1 MAGGRHVLESC
12 TRLYFARTAS
22 CEARTPFVGSIP
34 GILALFLGLIRG
46 ERLLSR
52 TELSGLLLNRC
63 HRGIGVVALMH
74 EGYLRVQTVWS
85 YLHARNA
92 GTNICWLGD
101 YRGSLNQEVITSVC
115 VL

>member
-12 TRLYFARTAS
+12 TRLCFARTAS
-22 CEARTPFVGSIP
+22 CEARAPFVGSIP

-46 ERLLSR
+46 E
-52 TELSGLLLNRC
+52 LSGLLFNRC
-63 HRGIGVVALMH
+63 HWGIGVVALMH

>member
-12 TRLYFARTAS
+12 TRLCFARSAS
-22 CEARTPFVGSIP
+22 CEARAPFVGSIP
-34 GILALFLGLIRG
+34 GILALFLGLIRE

-52 TELSGLLLNRC
+52 AKLSWQLFNRC
-63 HRGIGVVALMH
+63 HWGIGVVALTH
-74 EGYLRVQTVWS
+74 EGYLRVQTVLS